1 MPPPFDKALAIF
13 SFRGD
18 RKTGLNL
25 LWDSTKFITDING
38 ALAGLIT
45 LVFHNGPIA
54 FSDIIPKSALPKERL
69 ELLLHELRK
78 LYPRSQIWQ
87 IEEAIM
93 LSEARQLDSALN
105 VLTTMSQSPLQSIRS
120 LGQFEVALHHLYAH
134 DYKSC
139 AAAFIALLDL
149 GDWSHGLYYYVAAI
163 SYVELYREA
172 KVSNPTTAQAHAT
185 QAQAYFDK
193 VIVNLGRKKV
203 MGRELPIEGFVK
215 RKMTKYSSRAAAQ
228 KTSFVDAIG
237 VSPAEDI
244 IYFWGGYDCMPD
256 KDLRV
261 SIEKLAW
268 SERQPGWDAETADE
282 KCLFSLFKATCLRV
296 MGQVEKAKAELQSGA
311 LSHTQHSVKAVGKQA
326 DEWALAVSHYELAVC
341 YWQEA
346 GGETGDRA
354 LLQQAAQE
362 IRKLK
367 NWGEYDLESSHGLK
381 TSTAAETL
389 KNLGIHV

>member
-1 MPPPFDKALAIF
+1 MPPPFDKVLSLF

-54 FSDIIPKSALPKERL
+54 FSNIIPKSALPRERL
-69 ELLLHELRK
+69 EQLLLELRK

-93 LSEARQLDSALN
+93 LSEARQLEPALG
-105 VLTTMSQSPLQSIRS
+105 VLTTMSKSPMQSIQS

-139 AAAFIALLDL
+139 AADFIALLDL

-172 KVSNPTTAQAHAT
+172 KVSDPAKAKAHSA

-193 VIVNLGRKKV
+193 VLVNLGRKKV

-215 RKMTKYSSRAAAQ
+215 RKMAKYSSRAAA
-228 KTSFVDAIG
+228 KGVSFVDAIG

-244 IYFWGGYDCMPD
+244 VYFWGGYDCMPD

-261 SIEKLAW
+261 SLEKLAY
-268 SERQPGWDAETADE
+268 SERQPGWDSEAADE
-282 KCLFSLFKATCLRV
+282 RCLFSLYKGTCLRV
-296 MGQVEKAKAELQSGA
+296 MGQIEKAKVELQSNVLCYTHHA
-311 LSHTQHSVKAVGKQA
+311 VKASGKHA
-326 DEWALAVSHYELAVC
+326 DDWALAVAHYEMAVC
-341 YWQEA
+341 YWLEA
-346 GGETGDRA
+346 GGETGDKA
-354 LLQQAAQE
+354 ILHEAAQE
-362 IRKLK
+362 IHKIQH
-367 NWGEYDLESSHGLK
+367 WGSYDLESSHGLK
-381 TSTAAETL
+381 VSTAAETL
-389 KNLGIHV
+389 KNLGVQV